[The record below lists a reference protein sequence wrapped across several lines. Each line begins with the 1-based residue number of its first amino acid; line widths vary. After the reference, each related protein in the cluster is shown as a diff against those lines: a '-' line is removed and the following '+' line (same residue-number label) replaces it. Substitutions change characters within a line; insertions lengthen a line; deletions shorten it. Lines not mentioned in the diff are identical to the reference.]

1 MGGSAANNSSDF
13 VSPPWWLDPDEINTS
28 AGSQIV
34 QVSNQSPGLKTFWF
48 VLIRKTAN
56 PPTLECLKT
65 LPMSLSSDGAREVRV
80 LWFWKYVIMS
90 TIFPRGSNNLLHR
103 TRSSPSPSY
112 QNISS
117 IAILPASFGN
127 SISMTSTRSDKTTKT
142 TLHPHTVPTSVLQL
156 VEATITD

>member
-1 MGGSAANNSSDF
+1 MQTS
-13 VSPPWWLDPDEINTS
+13 EINPST
-28 AGSQIV
+28 GSQVV
-34 QVSNQSPGLKTFWF
+34 QVSSQSPVMRTFWL
-48 VLIRKTAN
+48 VLIRKTAD
-56 PPTLECLKT
+56 PPNLECLRT

-103 TRSSPSPSY
+103 TKSSPSPSY

-127 SISMTSTRSDKTTKT
+127 SISMTSTRSDRTTKT
-142 TLHPHTVPTSVLQL
+142 TLHPHTVPMSVLQL
-156 VEATITD
+156 VDATITD